1 MKKLRN
7 FTLDSLVGINLNV
20 RDLYRIS
27 CGRTQE
33 NCKFSGHYSSTHL
46 SAQDRFGS
54 LLSPLEVINYLFFKS
69 ILLRIYC
76 LS

>member
-7 FTLDSLVGINLNV
+7 FTSDSLVGINLNV
-20 RDLYRIS
+20 RDLYRTP

-33 NCKFSGHYSSTHL
+33 NCKPSGHCSTTHL

-54 LLSPLEVINYLFFKS
+54 LLFPLEILNYLFFKS
-69 ILLRIYC
+69 ILLSIYR